1 MGHRVEL
8 ADGLVSTAAE
18 NGGLL
23 ILGATRTRELKRWVF
38 GSTPDRVI
46 DLAADAGVP
55 VLVYASES
63 GMRQR
68 IEDRLFPLY
77 RYYKQLTSQRR
88 PPGDEQIAD
97 Q

>member
-1 MGHRVEL
+1 MKYGLIQLFPVSRVFIESCEQTT
-8 ADGLVSTAAE
+8 STV
-18 NGGLL
+18 
-23 ILGATRTRELKRWVF
+23 RWSFVCWR
-38 GSTPDRVI
+38 PR
-46 DLAADAGVP
+46 
-55 VLVYASES
+55 LVYASES